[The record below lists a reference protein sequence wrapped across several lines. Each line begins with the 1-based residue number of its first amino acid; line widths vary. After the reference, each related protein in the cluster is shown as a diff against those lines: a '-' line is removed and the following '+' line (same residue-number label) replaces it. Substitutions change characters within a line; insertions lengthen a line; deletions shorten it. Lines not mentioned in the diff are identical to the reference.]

1 MTYDQYGTPD
11 ALTVDEVPTPKV
23 APGTALIAV
32 RRAGVNPVD
41 WKLMAGGLDPMLD
54 IVFPAI
60 PGWDVAGVVEAVG
73 PDTPEVTVGDRVAA
87 YARKDVVAGGTYAEY
102 VTVPVSAIAH
112 VPDGVDD
119 DQAAGLPL
127 AGLTALRC
135 LERLELSNQDTL
147 LIHAASGGVGRIAA
161 QLAVHTGAT
170 VIGTAG
176 EQNHQRLREM
186 GVTPVEYGDGLVERV
201 QELAPY
207 GVSAVTDFVG
217 GVLEETL
224 ALLEPEPEPD
234 SSRTRHVSIADPEVE
249 DHGGALIWVRPDG
262 ERLRTLLEHID
273 AGQIAVDI
281 DEVMPLTDAAHALER
296 SRQGR
301 TRGKI
306 VLDATH

>member
-11 ALTVDEVPTPKV
+11 SLSLNDMETPKV

-41 WKLMAGGLDPMLD
+41 WKVMAGGLDPMLD

-73 PDTPEVTVGDRVAA
+73 PDTPEVSVGDRVAA

-102 VTVPVSAIAH
+102 VTIPVSAIAH
-112 VPDGVDD
+112 IPDGVDD
-119 DQAAGLPL
+119 EQAAGLPL

-186 GVTPVEYGDGLVERV
+186 GVTPVQYGDGLVARV
-201 QELAPY
+201 KELAPH
-207 GVSAVTDFVG
+207 GVSAVADFVG
-217 GVLEETL
+217 GVLHDTL
-224 ALLEPEPEPD
+224 ALMEPEPG
-234 SSRTRHVSIADPEVE
+234 SARTRHVSIADPDVQE
-249 DHGGALIWVRPDG
+249 HSGALIWVRPDG
-262 ERLRTLLEHID
+262 QRLRTLLEHID
-273 AGQIAVDI
+273 TGQIVVDI
-281 DEVMPLTDAAHALER
+281 DEVMPLSDAAKAMER
-296 SRQGR
+296 SREGR
-301 TRGKI
+301 TRGKL
-306 VLDATH
+306 VLDATR